1 MVLAVPGGPSSKMCP
16 PANNAVSIRSTVSR
30 CPVIAFATSSLIAVA
45 RAFTSSTF
53 TEPPCRPVMQLL
65 CCFMH
70 LSQLPGFARGLEA
83 AAEALSFAS
92 VAGIEPAVECFA
104 RQALRRAEQCTGTCT
119 HQRRITVAELPDPPG
134 ALQKHRRG
142 VDQRPFAEG

>member
-70 LSQLPGFARGLEA
+70 LSQLPGFVRGLEA
-83 AAEALSFAS
+83 TAEALSFAAI
-92 VAGIEPAVECFA
+92 AGIEPAVECLA
-104 RQALRRAEQCTGTCT
+104 RQALRRAEQCTGTGT
-119 HQRRITVAELPDPPG
+119 HQRRITVRAPPDSPA
-134 ALQKHRRG
+134 ALHKHRRARR
-142 VDQRPFAEG
+142 QR